1 MKSAKFFT
9 IRLGTRSS
17 ALALTQSRLV
27 ARQLERAHRG
37 LKVELIEITT
47 HGDRDQ
53 TSALKVFGGAGVFTK
68 ELEAAL
74 LDQRVDFAVHSLKD
88 LPTKQP
94 RGLLV
99 AAVSAREDVRD
110 VLIMRGAASLK
121 ELASRAGG
129 ALIGSGSP
137 RRRAQLALPHPAL
150 RFAEIRGNVETR
162 LRKVVEGQYD
172 ATILARA
179 GLKRLGFSI
188 RGGKLVPST
197 KGLQVAFPLKNLR
210 AEVLSPRLMLPAPG
224 QGALGLE
231 CRSNDAKSRKLLAAL
246 HSREAAACVAAER
259 ACLAGLG
266 GGCHLPLGALGM
278 VDKGKLALRA
288 VLALPDGSAEARAEV
303 RGPLLQAEA
312 LGKAAAKAI
321 AKSPAG
327 RAILKQL
334 GETPAK

>member
-1 MKSAKFFT
+1 MKAAKIFT
-9 IRLGTRSS
+9 VRLGTRAS
-17 ALALTQSRLV
+17 ALALTQSRMV

-37 LKVELIEITT
+37 LRVDLIEITT

-74 LDQRVDFAVHSLKD
+74 LDSRVDFAVHSLKD

-110 VLIMRGAASLK
+110 VLIMRGTGSLK
-121 ELASRAGG
+121 ELAARKGG

-137 RRRAQLALPHPAL
+137 RRRAQLALPHPTL

-162 LRKVVEGQYD
+162 LRKVVEGHYD

-188 RGGKLVPST
+188 RGGKLLASA
-197 KGLQVAFPLKNLR
+197 KGLQVAFSLKALR
-210 AEVLSPRLMLPAPG
+210 AEVLPPRRMLPAPG

-231 CRSNDAKSRKLLAAL
+231 CRSNDARTRKLLAAL
-246 HSREAAACVAAER
+246 HSKEAAACVAAER

-266 GGCHLPLGALGM
+266 GGCHLPLGALG
-278 VDKGKLALRA
+278 VVEKGKLTLRA
-288 VLALPDGSAEARAEV
+288 VLALPDGSAEAHAEV
-303 RGPLLQAEA
+303 RGPLAKAEL
-312 LGKAAAKAI
+312 LGKAAARGI
-321 AKSPAG
+321 AKSPVG
-327 RAILKQL
+327 CMILKTL
-334 GETPAK
+334 GETPSK